1 MTAQFYFIKRSG
13 SVACVTIWMW
23 WMMTTMMMMTTMTTM
38 KQMDIKDRC
47 DTLANISNKIV
58 D

>member
-23 WMMTTMMMMTTMTTM
+23 WMMTVMMMMMMMM
-38 KQMDIKDRC
+38 KKQVDIEDHC
-47 DTLANISNKIV
+47 DTLVNISNNMF